1 MRRLKI
7 FWSFFNFRLGAILW
21 KISTFKQGHWLYLD
35 FLIFFIGT
43 GMINWKYFCDVR
55 ASFMMFSWFTKFRVE
70 EIWEKLAVFKDQYL
84 VYFFS
89 IGKCFCDLLGRKH
102 YRNSFGSWWLPVFE
116 TFAAID
122 LPLQPLSPL
131 FCCPSSL
138 CFYHRDSAYFRT
150 SCCCVHR
157 KKTTGRSLRTLR
169 ARQAAA
175 PQYEFVQR
183 FHVRMLWT
191 LYQCQPSQ
199 VEDVGCHFRRITPGD
214 SGSDMYHIRGY

>member
-1 MRRLKI
+1 MIYWDVSITVIHLV
-7 FWSFFNFRLGAILW
+7 LD
-21 KISTFKQGHWLYLD
+21 D
-35 FLIFFIGT
+35 FLFSKRLLQLI
-43 GMINWKYFCDVR
+43 YPYSLSR
-55 ASFMMFSWFTKFRVE
+55 RSFV
-70 EIWEKLAVFKDQYL
+70 VL
-84 VYFFS
+84 V
-89 IGKCFCDLLGRKH
+89 
-102 YRNSFGSWWLPVFE
+102 
-116 TFAAID
+116 
-122 LPLQPLSPL
+122 
-131 FCCPSSL
+131 
-138 CFYHRDSAYFRT
+138 FYHCDSAYFRT